1 MKNRRTIVTIT
12 GFLLFLLMVW
22 VFTAVLLN
30 SASADSGPFS
40 FAVKSKL
47 AADYGGENPDGFLGV
62 INLTIFGDVMRDLGL
77 SPEEA
82 DEHSDAMKVAMDDL
96 VPTATARNFEGEE
109 PWTPTR
115 TATKTPTT
123 TLIPTDT
130 PTPTYTPTRTRV
142 PSKTTTST
150 KKPTKPPSIS
160 VPAATATAAGPTDN
174 TKPSICCLTLSPP
187 AGSSTPGAPLTSCT
201 IDVVDLHVYDPT
213 FSSGV
218 SPSDVH
224 FKYQT
229 PPSVGWT
236 TESLNLLTGGF
247 VSGPGSDWDAHY
259 GKTITLHNLV
269 DGDVVEVQAR
279 VRDLAFTGWEYTGS
293 SYYQL
298 TGLDCP

>member
-12 GFLLFLLMVW
+12 GFILFLGMIW

-47 AADYGGENPDGFLGV
+47 AADYGGEKSDGFLGV
-62 INLTIFGDVMRDLGL
+62 INLTIFSDVMRDLGL
-77 SPEEA
+77 SLEEA
-82 DEHSDAMKVAMDDL
+82 DEHSDAMKVAMDDP

-109 PWTPTR
+109 PWTPTK

-123 TLIPTDT
+123 TLTPTDT

-142 PSKTTTST
+142 PSKTPTAT
-150 KKPTKPPSIS
+150 KKSTKPPST
-160 VPAATATAAGPTDN
+160 PAATATAAGPIDIST
-174 TKPSICCLTLSPP
+174 PSICCMNLSPP
-187 AGSSTPGAPLTSCT
+187 AAAGTPGAPLASCT
-201 IDVVDLHVYDPT
+201 VDVVDMHVFDAA

-218 SPSDVH
+218 SASNVE
-224 FKYQT
+224 FKYESPT
-229 PPSVGWT
+229 VGWVN
-236 TESLNLLTGGF
+236 ESLNLLSGGW

-269 DGDVVEVQAR
+269 DGDDFQVVGR
-279 VRDLAFTGWEYTGS
+279 VRDNAGTGGTVYTA
-293 SYYQL
+293 YFRYRL
-298 TGLDCP
+298 TGLSCP

>member
-47 AADYGGENPDGFLGV
+47 AADYGGEKTDGFLGV
-62 INLTIFGDVMRDLGL
+62 INLTIFSDVMRDLGL

-82 DEHSDAMKVAMDDL
+82 DEHSDAMKVAMDDP

-109 PWTPTR
+109 PWTPTK
-115 TATKTPTT
+115 TATKVPTKTTTPTH
-123 TLIPTDT
+123 T

-142 PSKTTTST
+142 PSKTPTAT
-150 KKPTKPPSIS
+150 KKATKPPNT
-160 VPAATATAAGPTDN
+160 PAATATAAGPVDTQ
-174 TKPSICCLTLSPP
+174 KPSICCLTLSP
-187 AGSSTPGAPLTSCT
+187 AAATSTPGAPLTSCI
-201 IDVVDLHVYDPT
+201 IDVVDLYVFDSA

-218 SPSDVH
+218 TASDVH
-224 FKYQT
+224 FKYRS
-229 PPSVGWT
+229 PSVGWT
-236 TESLNLLTGGF
+236 VVPLNLLPIAPGGF

-259 GKTITLHNLV
+259 GKTVTLSGVKNGEV
-269 DGDVVEVQAR
+269 IEVEAR
-279 VRDLAFTGWEYTGS
+279 VEDNAGTGWRYTSSTYFYDYTGP
-293 SYYQL
+293 
-298 TGLDCP
+298 DC